1 MKLKHY
7 GEKMEKKPKS
17 ERAYKEVR
25 DYVKDKIKLF
35 STCNGMDGKLTSR
48 SSHILEILNEIKRI
62 MDRA

>member
-1 MKLKHY
+1 
-7 GEKMEKKPKS
+7 MEKKPKS